1 MLARKQR
8 GAKRTAEFK
17 KREAEKEQQML
28 ITAATVQIKAYACK
42 QGSRQVRKEQQKIKK
57 REAEKEQ
64 QTLITAATVQIKA
77 RAC

>member
-1 MLARKQR
+1 
-8 GAKRTAEFK
+8 
-17 KREAEKEQQML
+17 ML